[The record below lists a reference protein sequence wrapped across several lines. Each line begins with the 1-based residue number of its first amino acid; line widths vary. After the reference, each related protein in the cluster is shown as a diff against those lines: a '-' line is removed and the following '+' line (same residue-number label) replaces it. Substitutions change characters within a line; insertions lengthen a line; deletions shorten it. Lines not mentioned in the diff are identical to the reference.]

1 MGSILSISQ
10 LCLFLFLVLYLYPPT
25 VAVTSYTTAVN
36 CHRSAVSTIDSGG
49 MAEKDLGSICSNLV
63 QLIEQLQQRQQNA
76 PIEQTSSSSSRRSSF
91 PSAAAGVGAIAS
103 SSRTETTLVQ
113 PPSMSQVVPFGA
125 TRSSS
130 LRTLRQELFKT
141 KNSSDVD
148 RKGKRRRLQSEE
160 WCVTFVCLA
169 SKSRT
174 VVPDCGAKAALKLAG
189 LGEKKVTLSKVYGT
203 RQS

>member
-1 MGSILSISQ
+1 
-10 LCLFLFLVLYLYPPT
+10 
-25 VAVTSYTTAVN
+25 
-36 CHRSAVSTIDSGG
+36 

-91 PSAAAGVGAIAS
+91 PSAADGVGAIAS

-113 PPSMSQVVPFGA
+113 PSMSQVVPFGA